1 MTARLSAVFL
11 LALMSATA
19 VAAPTADNSRIV
31 GVWRGA
37 EGSLPV
43 ITLTISEE
51 SGRLTG
57 AALFYL
63 IRGAPGTERSSSPGI
78 PEPLIDPSFDGKTL
92 TFKVSHRHAHKG
104 TEHDPPVILRMEL
117 AGPNRARA
125 FGPEGASVEMMREN
139 IY

>member
-1 MTARLSAVFL
+1 MIARLSVLFL
-11 LALMSATA
+11 LALASATGLA
-19 VAAPTADNSRIV
+19 GQIGENSRIV

-43 ITLTISEE
+43 ITLTISDE
-51 SGRLTG
+51 SGKLAG

-63 IRGAPGTERSSSPGI
+63 IRGAPGRERSSSPGI
-78 PEPLIDPSFDGKTL
+78 PEPLIDPSFDWKTL